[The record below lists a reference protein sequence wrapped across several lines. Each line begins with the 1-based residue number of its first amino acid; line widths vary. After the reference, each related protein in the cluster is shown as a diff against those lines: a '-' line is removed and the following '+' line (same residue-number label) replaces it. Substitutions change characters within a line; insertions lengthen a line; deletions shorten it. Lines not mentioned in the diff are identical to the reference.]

1 MVDHAILDQLSK
13 AEVRIEQLKE
23 RGLTAR
29 DSKLCAQ
36 VRWVTPFQ
44 GDTLH
49 QFRHYMHQP
58 SCLASLDLR
67 LGQTSMVPLLEDTTL
82 HFGPDPS
89 VQLRWSYGRN
99 VPFQE
104 PAVDG
109 RRLRIGAVVEAG
121 KTVHATLSF
130 RAPDDVSSVLAV
142 ERGVPNEV
150 RQAIARLCHPE
161 TAEANQTL
169 SGPHSG
175 RSRRTWTPLFVAFCK
190 YTVGEYGDATL
201 GSGGSADVYA
211 GSPLPEEM
219 WHQIFAFAAVQDLHG
234 LLRLRLVCKDAQAAA
249 ARGYAWITHNSG
261 ACATG
266 IRVSKP
272 GTGERHRMQSGMDKD
287 AVLRFHDESGN
298 GHRVR
303 LQTVMF
309 QPRRISLTDY
319 HMRFE
324 TLYSNKA
331 GGAIYQPV
339 VFFLKGGNDQ
349 GSPHSLCPMCVLDG
363 ILVVPAR
370 EHAQLLLK

>member
-1 MVDHAILDQLSK
+1 M
-13 AEVRIEQLKE
+13 
-23 RGLTAR
+23 
-29 DSKLCAQ
+29 
-36 VRWVTPFQ
+36 
-44 GDTLH
+44 
-49 QFRHYMHQP
+49 
-58 SCLASLDLR
+58 
-67 LGQTSMVPLLEDTTL
+67 
-82 HFGPDPS
+82 
-89 VQLRWSYGRN
+89 
-99 VPFQE
+99 
-104 PAVDG
+104 
-109 RRLRIGAVVEAG
+109 
-121 KTVHATLSF
+121 
-130 RAPDDVSSVLAV
+130 
-142 ERGVPNEV
+142 
-150 RQAIARLCHPE
+150 
-161 TAEANQTL
+161 
-169 SGPHSG
+169 
-175 RSRRTWTPLFVAFCK
+175 
-190 YTVGEYGDATL
+190 
-201 GSGGSADVYA
+201 
-211 GSPLPEEM
+211 
-219 WHQIFAFAAVQDLHG
+219 
-234 LLRLRLVCKDAQAAA
+234 
-249 ARGYAWITHNSG
+249 THNSG

-309 QPRRISLTDY
+309 QPRRISMTDY